1 MLLNSDLVETA
12 VEELLDLRSLE
23 GHSLKLSFIV
33 MVEEG
38 EGLATI

>member
-23 GHSLKLSFIV
+23 GHSLKLSFV
-33 MVEEG
+33 VVVEKG
-38 EGLATI
+38 EGLATV